1 MPTLAEVAVQ
11 NPNLST
17 FVLAAVAGGLVG
29 ALRQDGNLTVFA
41 PNNDAFSKVLEKIP
55 NLLQTDTS
63 DVLKKH
69 ILPKRLLAKDL
80 IAMMVGGIANEKTL
94 TGDVMEVQLDGKMVK
109 TRVMPNEE
117 WAIVKAPNLLAR
129 NGVIHIIDRVM

>member
-17 FVLAAVAGGLVG
+17 FVLAVVAGGLTG

-63 DVLKKH
+63 AVLKKH

-80 IAMMVGGIANEKTL
+80 IAMMVGGIASEKTL

-109 TRVMPNEE
+109 TRVMPTEE
-117 WAIVKAPNLLAR
+117 WAIVKAPNVLAR

>member
-17 FVLAAVAGGLVG
+17 FVLAVVAGGLTG
-29 ALRQDGNLTVFA
+29 ALRKDGNLTVFA

-63 DVLKKH
+63 DVLKAH

-80 IAMMVGGIANEKTL
+80 IDMMVAGFARVKTL
-94 TGDVMEVQLDGKMVK
+94 SGEVMEVFLDGKSVK
-109 TRVMPNEE
+109 TRVNGREKS
-117 WAIVKAPNLLAR
+117 AIVKTADVLAR